1 LVLTTYAP
9 TISTGGQVWTVTFVG
24 SQSCT
29 GDLAATITTSALAI
43 NETTG
48 ELVANELAIV

>member
-24 SQSCT
+24 IQSCT
-29 GDLAATITTSALAI
+29 GDLVATT
-43 NETTG
+43 TTG
-48 ELVANELAIV
+48 DLVASQLTIV